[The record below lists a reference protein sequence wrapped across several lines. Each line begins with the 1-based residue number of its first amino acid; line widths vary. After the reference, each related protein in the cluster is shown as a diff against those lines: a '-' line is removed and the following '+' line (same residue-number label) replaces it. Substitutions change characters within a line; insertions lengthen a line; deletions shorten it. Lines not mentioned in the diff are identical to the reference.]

1 MNKYITLTKVF
12 LKNTS
17 TKLSSNGK
25 GKLPKTIILYAI
37 LILSFLPLVSMFA
50 GVTASSYSYLKSIHQ
65 EGVILSAAMSA
76 SSTIIFVFGMFFVMS
91 VFYFSSDIENLLILP
106 VKPSIILMA
115 KFTVVLIY
123 EYFAEVIILVPVV
136 TTFGVKSN
144 AGLLYYIY
152 GIIIFLTL
160 PIMPL
165 IIDALISIFVM
176 RFAGFTKNKDR
187 FKIIAQMSSLIFI
200 VGINIIIQRIGNGAS
215 KGLEMAKLLTQGNN
229 SLVSTSSKLFINI
242 RYASEALI
250 SSGINGITNMLI
262 YLIITLLLLILFI
275 IFSDI
280 FYLKGVVGITQT
292 QAKRKI
298 LSSEKITKQSD
309 KKSKIFSYT
318 IKELNILFRTP
329 VYFMNCVVMNFLW
342 PVFFIIPIVSQ
353 PGLLKKAKNAHI
365 YLNMILENSRT
376 LGILVA
382 IVFGVSLFFSMANP
396 IASTSISREGKNIF
410 INKFIP
416 MEYKKQILSKAIS
429 AFILNFS
436 GVMLMI
442 LIVSIVGKPP
452 LYLVAMAV
460 LLVVIGVIFSVFVGL
475 FIDLN
480 YPKLDWDNE
489 QRAVKQN
496 LNVIIGILIGLVTA
510 GIVIFLTIK
519 FKIILSV
526 IFPAILVIFLVLD
539 IILYRI
545 IITKG
550 VELYKNIE

>member
-1 MNKYITLTKVF
+1 MNKYISLTKVF

-152 GIIIFLTL
+152 GITIFLTL

-262 YLIITLLLLILFI
+262 YLIITSVLLILFI

-342 PVFFIIPIVSQ
+342 PVFFIPS
-353 PGLLKKAKNAHI
+353 
-365 YLNMILENSRT
+365 
-376 LGILVA
+376 
-382 IVFGVSLFFSMANP
+382 
-396 IASTSISREGKNIF
+396 
-410 INKFIP
+410 
-416 MEYKKQILSKAIS
+416 
-429 AFILNFS
+429 
-436 GVMLMI
+436 
-442 LIVSIVGKPP
+442 
-452 LYLVAMAV
+452 
-460 LLVVIGVIFSVFVGL
+460 FVGM
-475 FIDLN
+475 IN
-480 YPKLDWDNE
+480 LDYVW
-489 QRAVKQN
+489 KQYQSYRRER
-496 LNVIIGILIGLVTA
+496 
-510 GIVIFLTIK
+510 IK
-519 FKIILSV
+519 V
-526 IFPAILVIFLVLD
+526 
-539 IILYRI
+539 
-545 IITKG
+545 
-550 VELYKNIE
+550 

>member
-1 MNKYITLTKVF
+1 MNKYISLTKVF

-50 GVTASSYSYLKSIHQ
+50 GVTASSYSYLKAIHQ

-123 EYFAEVIILVPVV
+123 EYFAEVIILVPVM

-262 YLIITLLLLILFI
+262 YLIITSVLLILFI

-309 KKSKIFSYT
+309 KKSKILSYT

-353 PGLLKKAKNAHI
+353 PGLLKNAKNAHI

-376 LGILVA
+376 LGILIA

-416 MEYKKQILSKAIS
+416 MEYKEQILSKAIS
-429 AFILNFS
+429 AFILNFL

-510 GIVIFLTIK
+510 GTVIFLTIK

-545 IITKG
+545 VITKG